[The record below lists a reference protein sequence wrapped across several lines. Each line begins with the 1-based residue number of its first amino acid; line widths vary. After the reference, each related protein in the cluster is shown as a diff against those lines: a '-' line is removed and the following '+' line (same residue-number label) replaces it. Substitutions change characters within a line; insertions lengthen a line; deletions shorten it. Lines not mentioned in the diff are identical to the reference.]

1 MKKLFLFFILI
12 CFLFVGCKTTK
23 DAGEVLPPESQT
35 QTSGQVEIEE
45 VPPVEESQET
55 QPSLEDVIEE
65 QGDLPLPF
73 DQDFDSE
80 TDEFTSE
87 DEFFY
92 GDDFV
97 PENQFPENTEVE
109 VENEPELVVSDGFI
123 GEDEFFTE
131 EEFFDSQS
139 NEIDEI
145 DDYNEVENEIS
156 ENQEENLSNE
166 IESEVES
173 EVKTENETRVSEDFI
188 EKSNSTLPEVED
200 NNTELTQNISNK
212 TEKDIYSDD
221 KNTNPEEIKDLQSNV
236 EPITRKEIVE
246 IVEDIL
252 SKNGETSTLSNQ
264 TEVLEN
270 DESEKIVPSR
280 TVNAAKNQTIL
291 VSYPGNNWV
300 YLGELESQSIVV
312 FKGKTFSDNLTTF
325 KILPQN
331 EGCTVLHFYKLDT
344 ISGKYI
350 DDYLEVVISP
360 IVDDSN
366 IQTTV
371 TAPEYSYDKYLLN
384 NQNSVLANEDV
395 LPTVE
400 VISNDTDNFDV
411 NKNNS
416 NSDDNGFYNSQDTIK
431 AKDNETSEVS
441 TPKIEQD
448 KAMLNKELAE
458 TEVVEEEPELLFL
471 SDIFDDEETE
481 TVDSNVNDNV
491 LYDDDLLK
499 RAKTAY
505 ENKDFENALS
515 LINKFLELSNFSIDE
530 ALFLKGQI
538 LEKPFANRNI
548 RDALDCYKKII
559 SSYPQ
564 SDLWDKADE
573 RIKYIQRFYF
583 NIR

>member
-1 MKKLFLFFILI
+1 MKKIFLFFILI

-35 QTSGQVEIEE
+35 ESTEQVEIEE
-45 VPPVEESQET
+45 VPPVDENLDEIIT
-55 QPSLEDVIEE
+55 E

-73 DQDFDSE
+73 DQDFDLE
-80 TDEFTSE
+80 TDEFASE

-123 GEDEFFTE
+123 GEDDFFTE

-173 EVKTENETRVSEDFI
+173 EVKTENETQVSEDLI
-188 EKSNSTLPEVED
+188 EKSNSTLQEVKD

-212 TEKDIYSDD
+212 TEEDIYSDD

-270 DESEKIVPSR
+270 EENEKIVPSR
-280 TVNAAKNQTIL
+280 TVYAAKNQTIL

-300 YLGELESQSIVV
+300 YLGELESQSIVA

-384 NQNSVLANEDV
+384 NQNSVLTNEDV